1 MRGRRR
7 PTNTSAG
14 GPLAPRLR
22 GAVGV
27 HAFIAVTTISWI
39 GCGSTHD
46 WATRDC
52 DAEELAFIDAGIA
65 LASAVAPEA
74 GAVLA
79 ERHPDEPVEYDRIL
93 ERLARLRDRGD
104 IRCSDGPDPSDEDA
118 GAQGVPRAYADM
130 SAGQVVINTNSPYWG
145 PVERA
150 YNDGAWYGA
159 LDPQTVEDRLATADW
174 GEFGELKAAAREHVF
189 APATAAESL
198 VHETAH
204 LLTAPR
210 YHHEIGSAYDD
221 IDRTDFVCEAGEL
234 TRSAAYWQIWMPERQ
249 HLDSL
254 YFDR

>member
-14 GPLAPRLR
+14 RRLASRLR
-22 GAVGV
+22 DSLGAAALATVATVSG
-27 HAFIAVTTISWI
+27 I

-46 WATRDC
+46 WTTRDC
-52 DAEELAFIDAGIA
+52 DTDELAFIDAGIA

-74 GAVLA
+74 GATLA
-79 ERHPDEPVEYDRIL
+79 ERHPAEPVEYDSIL
-93 ERLARLRDRGD
+93 ERLLRLRDRGD
-104 IRCSDGPDPSDEDA
+104 IRCSDGPDPGDEGDGSQ
-118 GAQGVPRAYADM
+118 GAPRAYADM
-130 SAGQVVINTNSPYWG
+130 SEGQVVINTSSLHWG

-150 YNDGAWYGA
+150 YHDGAWYGE
-159 LDPQTVEDRLATADW
+159 LDAQTVEKRLLTADW
-174 GEFGELKAAAREHVF
+174 REFGELKAAARDRVF
-189 APATAAESL
+189 APATAAESV

-204 LLTAPR
+204 LLTMPR
-210 YHHEIGSAYDD
+210 YHHEIGSAYED

-234 TRSAAYWQIWMPERQ
+234 TRSAAYWKIWMPERQ